1 MKSLGQ
7 MTQPW
12 QDILQVFAGPRELL
26 DAPMKLSDFTQGR
39 DNNFNLIRIIAALA
53 VLITHSFALA
63 RGTGAAEPFR
73 DSLGMT
79 MGSIAVDVFFVT
91 SGFLV
96 TGSLLGRQSLL
107 EFAWAR
113 VLRVFPALLIMLFL
127 TVFGLGPFFTSLPV
141 SSYLLDSR
149 TYMYLVKCA
158 TVFTGVVY
166 DLPGVFPGNPF
177 KNVVNGS
184 LWSLPYEIRMYVIL
198 AVGWAAIRMSK
209 SLNLRAFDHAIVTVA
224 AGAGL
229 FGIGR
234 HFSSTTDD
242 QFVMLLFMFFSGA
255 AFYVLKEHITLSRP
269 YFWVCVIA
277 LLSSALI
284 GRQTFFTVYVLTLA
298 YTLLY
303 LAYIPSGL
311 VRRYSR
317 AGDYSYGVYIYAF
330 PVQQSVAALVPGI
343 SALSLFV
350 LSASLTFLCAALSWH
365 TLERRA
371 LGLKGLYAGNTRRI
385 LAYGLT
391 GASIRTR

>member
-1 MKSLGQ
+1 
-7 MTQPW
+7 
-12 QDILQVFAGPRELL
+12 
-26 DAPMKLSDFTQGR
+26 
-39 DNNFNLIRIIAALA
+39 
-53 VLITHSFALA
+53 
-63 RGTGAAEPFR
+63 
-73 DSLGMT
+73 
-79 MGSIAVDVFFVT
+79 
-91 SGFLV
+91 
-96 TGSLLGRQSLL
+96 
-107 EFAWAR
+107 
-113 VLRVFPALLIMLFL
+113 
-127 TVFGLGPFFTSLPV
+127 
-141 SSYLLDSR
+141 
-149 TYMYLVKCA
+149 
-158 TVFTGVVY
+158 
-166 DLPGVFPGNPF
+166 
-177 KNVVNGS
+177 
-184 LWSLPYEIRMYVIL
+184 
-198 AVGWAAIRMSK
+198 MSK